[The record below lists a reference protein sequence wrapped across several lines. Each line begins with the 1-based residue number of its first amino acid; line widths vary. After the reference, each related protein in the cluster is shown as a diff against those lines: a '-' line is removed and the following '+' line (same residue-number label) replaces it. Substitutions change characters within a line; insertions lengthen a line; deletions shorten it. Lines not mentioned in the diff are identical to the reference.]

1 MTITSLLSLLFSTFP
16 PQQGDVKAQMA
27 AIAIAVDGYD
37 VRDIEAAVR
46 AIVRGETDWH
56 NKTWAPSA
64 ALLSTEIRKRMDR
77 RLRLEQYDRPRLP
90 PPDVPK
96 SAASRDRVLARMAE
110 TVGHLDAVMSADD
123 VEQLAASVARAKRVA
138 ARFAPDQDPDAMA
151 KRLNLRTE
159 HYWTAG
165 DKDSEDAA

>member
-1 MTITSLLSLLFSTFP
+1 MQMLFATFP
-16 PQQGDVKAQMA
+16 PQAGEIDAQMA
-27 AIAIAVDGYD
+27 AYAMAVDGYD
-37 VRDIEAAVR
+37 IRDIDAAVR

-96 SAASRDRVLARMAE
+96 SAASRGRVLARMAE
-110 TVGHLDAVMSADD
+110 TVGHLDAVMSADE

-138 ARFAPDQDPDAMA
+138 ARFTPDQDPEAMA
-151 KRLNLRTE
+151 KRLHLRTE
-159 HYWTAG
+159 HYWSAG
-165 DKDSEDAA
+165 DEDAA